1 MRHEKSNLDGRR
13 PLTTLGSFILNSK
26 KLLIT
31 KITFLREMY
40 ASENIK
46 KERLGWLVLFRGHC
60 QVLGVV
66 IKFSFYC

>member
-46 KERLGWLVLFRGHC
+46 KVRLG
-60 QVLGVV
+60 
-66 IKFSFYC
+66 